1 MPTPDQPPRTPDFVT
16 LRELTQPIVRY
27 RSVAFLTFL
36 CLFGSVLGVVALMK
50 PEYEASMKVL
60 VKRERMDPVMTA
72 SPAEQSRDRVEV
84 TEDELNSE
92 VELLKSRDLLQRVAL
107 EVGLVKPPGDAS
119 LVEAS
124 SATPQSLPSV
134 PGVVL
139 SRAVNALQQ
148 GLQVEAIRKSTLIQ
162 LRYRSIDPEQAA
174 SVLSNL
180 ARFYVEKHL
189 ALQRPLG
196 AYEFFHDQ
204 TRTFSDKLGEAEAQL
219 AAFGRSRQV
228 VAPVSERDSTLTAL
242 AEFEASLLR
251 TRTQMAEVEQRMS
264 TLARQIDDT
273 PTRQTTQMHT
283 ATDVERIRD
292 LKSKIFDMERK
303 QADMLRFFNPQ
314 YPPVLQLADQL
325 AQARTALAE
334 TERTPVSSLT
344 SDQNPT
350 HQWLRDEA
358 ARARTERDGL
368 MARVQAL
375 TRSVDEY
382 RAKAVRL
389 DEVRAQQDGLLRAVK
404 TARDNF
410 ELYQRKQEEA
420 RISDALDRT
429 RVADVVVAEE
439 PVVPTLPSNSRR
451 LALAFLGFVLSGAG
465 GIAAAV
471 VCHYANPY
479 FRAGDEVQ
487 AFLGVPVLATLPAEA
502 RARI

>member
-1 MPTPDQPPRTPDFVT
+1 MPIPDQTPSTPDFVT
-16 LRELTQPIVRY
+16 LRELVQPIVRY
-27 RSVAFLTFL
+27 RGVAFFTFL
-36 CLFGSVLGVVALMK
+36 CLCGSVLAIVAFMK

-72 SPAEQSRDRVEV
+72 SPAEQSRERVEV

-107 EVGLVKPPGDAS
+107 EVGLIKSSGEAS

-124 SATPQSLPSV
+124 RATPQSLPAA
-134 PGVVL
+134 PGIVL

-162 LRYRSIDPEQAA
+162 LRYRSTDPEQAA

-180 ARFYVEKHL
+180 GRFYVERHL

-204 TRTFSDKLGEAEAQL
+204 TRTFSDTLDEAEAQL
-219 AAFGRSRQV
+219 ADFGRSQQV

-251 TRTQMAEVEQRMS
+251 TRAQMAEVEQRMS

-292 LKSKIFDMERK
+292 LKSKIFDMDRR

-314 YPPVLQLADQL
+314 YPPLLQLADQL
-325 AQARTALAE
+325 TQARTALTE

-368 MARVQAL
+368 TARVQAL

-404 TARDNF
+404 TARERF

-429 RVADVVVAEE
+429 RVADVVIAEE

-451 LALAFLGFVLSGAG
+451 LAFAFLGFVLSGAG
-465 GIAAAV
+465 GVVVAL

-479 FRAGDEVQ
+479 FRAGEEVQ

-502 RARI
+502 RLRI

>member
-1 MPTPDQPPRTPDFVT
+1 MATHDENPKTPDFVT
-16 LRELTQPIVRY
+16 LRDLVQPLVRY
-27 RSVAFLTFL
+27 RAAAFFTFL
-36 CLFGSVLGVVALMK
+36 CLFGAVLAIVALMK

-92 VELLKSRDLLQRVAL
+92 VELLKSRDLLQRVAV
-107 EVGLVKPPGDAS
+107 EVGLVKPGEAT

-124 SATPQSLPSV
+124 RTKPVSVPSV
-134 PGVVL
+134 PGVAL
-139 SRAVNALQQ
+139 SRAVNDLQH
-148 GLQVEAIRKSTLIQ
+148 GLQVDAIRRSTLIQ
-162 LRYRSIDPEQAA
+162 LRYRSTDPEQAA

-180 ARFYVEKHL
+180 AKFYVEKHL

-196 AYEFFHDQ
+196 AYDFFHDQ
-204 TRTFSDKLGEAEAQL
+204 TRTFSDKLGEAEADL
-219 AAFGRSRQV
+219 AAFGRSKRV

-242 AEFEASLLR
+242 ADFEASLLR
-251 TRTQMAEVEQRMS
+251 TRTQLAEVEQRLT
-264 TLARQIDDT
+264 TLGRQIDDT

-283 ATDVERIRD
+283 ATDVERVRD
-292 LKSKIFDMERK
+292 LKTKIFEMERK
-303 QADMLRFFNPQ
+303 QTEMLRFYNSQ

-325 AQARTALAE
+325 AQAETALADAE
-334 TERTPVSSLT
+334 KTPISSLT

-350 HQWLRDEA
+350 HQWLRDEE
-358 ARARTERDGL
+358 ARARTERAGL
-368 MARVQAL
+368 LARIDSL
-375 TRSVDEY
+375 NRSVDEY
-382 RAKAVRL
+382 RTKAVRL
-389 DEVRAQQDGLLRAVK
+389 DEARAQQDGLLRAVK

-429 RVADVVVAEE
+429 RVADVVLAEE

-451 LALAFLGFVLSGAG
+451 LALALMGFVLSGFG
-465 GIAAAV
+465 GIAVAV

-479 FRAGDEVQ
+479 FRAGEDVQ
-487 AFLGVPVLATLPAEA
+487 ALLGVPVLATLPTEA
-502 RARI
+502 RFRA